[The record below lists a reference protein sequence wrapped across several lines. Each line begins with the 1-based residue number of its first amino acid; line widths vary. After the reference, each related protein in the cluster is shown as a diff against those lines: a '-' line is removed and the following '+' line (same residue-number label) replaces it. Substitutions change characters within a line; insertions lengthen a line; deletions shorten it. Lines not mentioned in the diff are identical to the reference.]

1 MPELLQRL
9 HSGAAC
15 VLHHQET
22 RIYHIGIAFA
32 GDSFQ
37 VAYYDRAGC
46 VLSGI
51 YNVHEHPGT
60 LVRTVM
66 GLSYLDDSYLGK
78 DTSVVLRDGR
88 EFTTVGGVEYEIV
101 ECLASDGD
109 ILGNGTTC
117 WRCRRPDTDAQFV
130 IKTKWTVVYPYRTSE
145 AEFLKKAAGIDGVT
159 TLICEDKVLRA
170 NGFPQDTMWLRDVL
184 QGPER
189 LSILRDHPRMELRRL
204 VLRPY
209 GRPLE
214 DFASIDELLAGF
226 NDAIKGARRILHC
239 DISDNNVMLHDP
251 DERDRSR
258 GLLVDLDCAVF
269 VRGADA
275 VGPRGYGK
283 GTHPFIA
290 CNVLNPDRYEA
301 RAPWHDLESFLYV
314 LMYICAT
321 CSGPHDTPREN
332 FDIDDSPMGPWLAG
346 DYEHKTRVM
355 FEYGDAEFRA
365 FLGGLFDPYFD
376 DLKDLVVDLRRVITR
391 TSPSQGNYYDVYDV
405 LEEHMEARAAARE
418 SASEDMASEE
428 GSPPEGYS
436 TDNSLA
442 SPSTSNHCVGS
453 LTRNT
458 SAGSSVGSKR
468 KHTSRDEHGGEDD
481 SVTRA
486 RLLQSSSSRGTDSS
500 RGSLPFSDVS
510 SDTLPSSVY
519 LPSSVDERTSL
530 ASHSASQTFR
540 VGDSALTPKEEKS
553 KMRSHPTTEISQQP
567 AVHPLKRRRVDCQLM
582 VWL

>member
-1 MPELLQRL
+1 MPELLQQL
-9 HSGAAC
+9 HSGATC
-15 VLHHQET
+15 VFRYQET

-46 VLSGI
+46 ILSGI

-66 GLSYLDDSYLGK
+66 GLSYLGDSYLGK
-78 DTSVVLRDGR
+78 DTSIVSRDGR
-88 EFTTVGGVEYEIV
+88 QYTSVGGVEYEIL
-101 ECLASDGD
+101 ECLASSGD
-109 ILGNGTTC
+109 ILGKGTTC
-117 WRCRRPDTDAQFV
+117 WRCRRPSTDAQLV
-130 IKTKWTVVYPYRTSE
+130 IKSKWTVVHPYRTSE
-145 AEFLKKAAGIDGVT
+145 AEFLKKAAGINGVT
-159 TLICEDKVLRA
+159 TLVCEDKVLRA
-170 NGFPQDTMWLRDVL
+170 NGSPQDTMWLRDVL

-189 LSILRDHPRMELRRL
+189 LTILRDHPRMELRRL
-204 VLRPY
+204 VLQPC

-214 DFASIDELLAGF
+214 DFASKDELLGGF
-226 NDAIKGARRILHC
+226 NDSIQGARILHC

-290 CNVLNPDRYEA
+290 CNVLNPDRCEA

-314 LMYICAT
+314 LMYICTT

-355 FEYGDAEFRA
+355 FEYGDAEFRE
-365 FLGGLFDPYFD
+365 FLDGLFDPYFD
-376 DLKDLVVDLRRVITR
+376 DFKDLVVDLRRVITR
-391 TSPSQGNYYDVYDV
+391 TPPSQGSYYDVYDV

-418 SASEDMASEE
+418 SASEAVAPKEGGPSEDSSA
-428 GSPPEGYS
+428 GNSPTG
-436 TDNSLA
+436 
-442 SPSTSNHCVGS
+442 PSMSDPGVGS
-453 LTRNT
+453 LTGNT
-458 SAGSSVGSKR
+458 STRSSVGSKR
-468 KHTSRDEHGGEDD
+468 KYTSRDEHNGDGE
-481 SVTRA
+481 SVASA
-486 RLLQSSSSRGTDSS
+486 RMPQSSSSRGTDDS

-510 SDTLPSSVY
+510 SDTIPSSVS
-519 LPSSVDERTSL
+519 LPSSVDECASVISKSGSETSL
-530 ASHSASQTFR
+530 DGELHPGLEEAKPASQSTS
-540 VGDSALTPKEEKS
+540 VKGLK
-553 KMRSHPTTEISQQP
+553 P
-567 AVHPLKRRRVDCQLM
+567 AAHLSKRRRVEC
-582 VWL
+582 